1 MCDQTRGD
9 WTEPCF
15 ALSAEAKRVF
25 ETATAGFQ
33 SVKYTP
39 CAFASQ
45 VLAGTRYSFLCGAES
60 LADREAT
67 YVVKMRIFQPLCGQ
81 DAPIQ
86 VKPIIVSIET
96 ISP

>member
-1 MCDQTRGD
+1 MYDQTRND
-9 WTEPCF
+9 WTNVCF

-25 ETATAGFQ
+25 EAATAGFR

-45 VLAGTRYSFLCGAES
+45 ALAGTRYSFLC
-60 LADREAT
+60 EAQRVSDSPT
-67 YVVKMRIFQPLCGQ
+67 SHAVKIRIFQPLCSL
-81 DAPIQ
+81 DAPIE

-96 ISP
+96 ITP